1 MVNIPL
7 SKSGLKLFSNDV
19 EETINEELPIT
30 EESLEELKKFTRIL
44 FSDYSDSLKSR
55 KELL

>member
-1 MVNIPL
+1 MVNILL

-30 EESLEELKKFTRIL
+30 EESLEELKNSPEFL

>member
-19 EETINEELPIT
+19 EENINEELPIT
-30 EESLEELKKFTRIL
+30 EESLE
-44 FSDYSDSLKSR
+44 
-55 KELL
+55 

>member
-30 EESLEELKKFTRIL
+30 EESLEELKNSPES
-44 FSDYSDSLKSR
+44 FSATIVTPSKVEKNY
-55 KELL
+55 